1 LFPETPHHLSELR
14 AFCRIGFFPAM
25 KNPHPRDVPV
35 VRDLSPNLMGEIG
48 RVIFS
53 HAYVE
58 WRLNLIVYDFLHVTK
73 VLGRLVGRDIR
84 PMDQFDLICDLISL
98 KDVRTGVDLIRLRK
112 SLLSATTQR
121 DLLAHGTWVRHPQTK
136 AFLLH
141 LASNSKRETIKKGKT
156 KRSTRPEVPEYGIE
170 QCRSLSQ
177 LIKEIILT
185 IDELYSDTL
194 SPAPSQQKSP

>member
-1 LFPETPHHLSELR
+1 
-14 AFCRIGFFPAM
+14 M

-35 VRDLSPNLMGEIG
+35 VRDLSPNLMVEIG

-98 KDVRTGVDLIRLRK
+98 KDVRTGVEY
-112 SLLSATTQR
+112 S
-121 DLLAHGTWVRHPQTK
+121 
-136 AFLLH
+136 
-141 LASNSKRETIKKGKT
+141 
-156 KRSTRPEVPEYGIE
+156 STEVPAFSNDPAGPARPRHVGETPANQGLP
-170 QCRSLSQ
+170 S
-177 LIKEIILT
+177 
-185 IDELYSDTL
+185 
-194 SPAPSQQKSP
+194 SPR

>member
-1 LFPETPHHLSELR
+1 
-14 AFCRIGFFPAM
+14 M

-35 VRDLSPNLMGEIG
+35 VRDLSPNLLGEIG

-98 KDVRTGVDLIRLRK
+98 KDVKTGVDLIRLRK

-141 LASNSKRETIKKGKT
+141 LDASSKPGTIKKGQT
-156 KRSTRPEVPEYGIE
+156 KRSTRREVQYGIE
-170 QCRSLSQ
+170 ECRSLSR
-177 LIKEIILT
+177 LITEIILT
-185 IDELYSDTL
+185 IDELYSDSL

>member
-1 LFPETPHHLSELR
+1 
-14 AFCRIGFFPAM
+14 M

-35 VRDLSPNLMGEIG
+35 VRELPPNLMGEIG

-98 KDVRTGVDLIRLRK
+98 KNVRTGVDLIRLRK

-136 AFLLH
+136 AYLLH
-141 LASNSKRETIKKGKT
+141 LASGSWKPETNKKGQN
-156 KRSTRPEVPEYGIE
+156 KRSARPEVPEYGIE
-170 QCRSLSQ
+170 ECRSLGQ
-177 LIKEIILT
+177 LIEGIIVT
-185 IDELYSDTL
+185 IDELDSDT
-194 SPAPSQQKSP
+194 SGPAPSQQKSP